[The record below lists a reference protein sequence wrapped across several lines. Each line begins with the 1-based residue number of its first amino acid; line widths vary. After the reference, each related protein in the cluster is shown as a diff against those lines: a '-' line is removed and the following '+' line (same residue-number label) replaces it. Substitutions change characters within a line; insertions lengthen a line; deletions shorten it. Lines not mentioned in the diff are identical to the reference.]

1 MFNEISETQRSM
13 LEAAAARQDRRLE
26 LPTRLRGGAAKK
38 VVAKLIGAGWIKE
51 VNALKDA
58 AVWRRDAAGKAF
70 ALKLT
75 AAGMKTIAAASDD
88 RTVANRAP
96 ESVTGEKTAPVRP
109 PNHARRSGIG
119 AERPASD
126 TAVSRG
132 RARGAGASPGV
143 RPPRPGSKLD
153 RVLEM
158 LSSTAGATIAEVIAA
173 THWLPHTTRAVL
185 TGLRKR
191 GYELTLA
198 RGERDGAS
206 VYRIVGPSIEP
217 KR

>member
-13 LEAAAARQDRRLE
+13 LEAAAARQDRLLE

-75 AAGMKTIAAASDD
+75 AVGMKTIAAGDD
-88 RTVANRAP
+88 RAVANRAP
-96 ESVTGEKTAPVRP
+96 ESVTGEKTAPVGP

-119 AERPASD
+119 AERPAID

-143 RPPRPGSKLD
+143 RPPRQGSKLD

-158 LSSTAGATIAEVIAA
+158 LSSTAGATIAEVIGA

-191 GYELTLA
+191 GYELALA